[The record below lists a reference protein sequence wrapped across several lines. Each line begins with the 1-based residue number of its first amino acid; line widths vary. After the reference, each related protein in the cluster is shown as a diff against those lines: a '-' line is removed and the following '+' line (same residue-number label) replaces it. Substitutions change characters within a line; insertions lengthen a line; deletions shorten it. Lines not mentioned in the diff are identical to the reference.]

1 MLDEHNNTDV
11 QGDTGITG
19 ENSRAGGSGSTSD
32 GTLKGTS
39 ESQRSRG
46 KDMCRG
52 RRNPFDLRE
61 TFQDQ
66 GRHVNINHTGR
77 ASQFKC
83 WWTETNGR
91 HFCRRFL
98 TPFQTAL
105 PFRPVGSGGQHLIR
119 REWRTI
125 HSSRQYYLFVK
136 LSFLLS
142 PSTLGMSSFYS
153 SL

>member
-1 MLDEHNNTDV
+1 MSTIIQMYKETLGLQERIP
-11 QGDTGITG
+11 GL
-19 ENSRAGGSGSTSD
+19 GGLEALLMVPWKAPMSHSVP
-32 GTLKGTS
+32 
-39 ESQRSRG
+39 EG
-46 KDMCRG
+46 KDTCRG
-52 RRNPFDLRE
+52 RRNPFNLRE
-61 TFQDQ
+61 MFQDQ
-66 GRHVNINHTGR
+66 ERHVNINHIGR

-83 WWTETNGR
+83 WWTATNGR
-91 HFCRRFL
+91 HSCRRFL

-105 PFRPVGSGGQHLIR
+105 PFRPVGSGGQYLIR

-125 HSSRQYYLFVK
+125 RSSRQYYLFVK